1 MNSKL
6 IVKAGLIA
14 GALDII
20 AAFLNF
26 YFKTGKNP
34 TIVLKYIAS
43 AIFGKEAM
51 TGGIEMIFTG
61 LLLHFI
67 IAFIFT
73 LFFSLIYKKLWSWF
87 QNTTLIAVLYGF
99 FVWLVMNLA
108 IVPLSRALEIPFS
121 WSGAI
126 TNCIILITCIGLPL
140 SYLFRKNNKAI

>member
-6 IVKAGLIA
+6 IIKAGLVA
-14 GALDII
+14 GTLDII

-26 YFKTGKNP
+26 YYKTGKNP

-51 TGGIEMIFTG
+51 TGGIEMILTG

-73 LFFSLIYKKLWSWF
+73 IFFSLIYKKLWSWL
-87 QNTTLIAVLYGF
+87 QNTVLIAVLYGV
-99 FVWLVMNLA
+99 FVWLVMNFA
-108 IVPLSRALEIPFS
+108 VVPFSRASQIPFS
-121 WSGAI
+121 WSGVI
-126 TNCIILITCIGLPL
+126 TNIIILIVCIGLPL
-140 SYLFRKNNKAI
+140 SYLFRKNSQAI

>member
-6 IVKAGLIA
+6 IIKAGLLA
-14 GALDII
+14 GTLDII

-26 YFKTGKNP
+26 YYKTGKNP

-51 TGGIEMIFTG
+51 TGGIEMLLTG

-73 LFFSLIYKKLWSWF
+73 LFFSVIYKMLWSWF
-87 QNTTLIAVLYGF
+87 KNTILIAILYGI
-99 FVWLVMNLA
+99 FVWIVMNLA
-108 IVPLSRALEIPFS
+108 IVPLSKASQIPFS
-121 WSGAI
+121 WSGLI
-126 TNCIILITCIGLPL
+126 TNIIILIVCIGLPL
-140 SYLFRKNNKAI
+140 SYLFRKNSQAI

>member
-6 IVKAGLIA
+6 IIKAGLLA
-14 GALDII
+14 GTLDII

-26 YFKTGKNP
+26 YYKTGKNP

-51 TGGIEMIFTG
+51 AGGIEMILTG

-73 LFFSLIYKKLWSWF
+73 LFFSVIYKMLWSWLK
-87 QNTTLIAVLYGF
+87 NIILIAILYGI
-99 FVWLVMNLA
+99 FVWIVMNLA
-108 IVPLSRALEIPFS
+108 IVPLSKASQIPFS
-121 WSGAI
+121 WSGLI
-126 TNCIILITCIGLPL
+126 TNIIILIVCIGLPL
-140 SYLFRKNNKAI
+140 SYLFRKNSQAI

>member
-6 IVKAGLIA
+6 IIKAGFIA

-51 TGGIEMIFTG
+51 AGGAGVILIG

-73 LFFSLIYKKLWSWF
+73 LFFSLIYKKLWPWF
-87 QNTTLIAVLYGF
+87 QNTLLIAVLYGV

-108 IVPLSRALEIPFS
+108 IVPLSKASQIPFS

-126 TNCIILITCIGLPL
+126 TNCIILIVCIGLPL